1 MITVE
6 NYLGTTKISKE
17 YLLSLINHT
26 VSNCFGVVD
35 INASEPI
42 GILQTLF
49 KKADFMRRKGV
60 GISSKDGKLSVTIH
74 ITVLFGTNI
83 KAVTDSLVH
92 KVRYT
97 VEETTG
103 LKISKISVFVDGMQG

>member
-6 NYLGTTKISKE
+6 NYLGTTKISKD

-26 VSNCFGVVD
+26 VSTCFGVVD
-35 INASEPI
+35 INSSEQI

-49 KKADFMRRKGV
+49 RKADFAPKKGV
-60 GISSKDGKLSVTIH
+60 VITSKDGKLAVTIH

-103 LKISKISVFVDGMQG
+103 LKISKITVFVDGMQN